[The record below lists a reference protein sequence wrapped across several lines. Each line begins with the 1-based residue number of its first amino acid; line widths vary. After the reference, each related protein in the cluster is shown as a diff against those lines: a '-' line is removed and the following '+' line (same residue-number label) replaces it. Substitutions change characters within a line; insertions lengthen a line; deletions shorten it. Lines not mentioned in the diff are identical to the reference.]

1 MDYKKLEDMLKNE
14 VNGSFFKSIE
24 EDLPAFVT
32 STRIFLWQSLFH
44 HKKYMYYEQR
54 VEIDRSILFVK
65 SALKEIDPKY
75 LDLFITLESN
85 IKEVGKHCIKFQAQ
99 SLDFPRQNGL
109 DENNNIIINYYNTIE
124 DAFVIMD
131 EFFKYLMKSD
141 DYSLLNALGKKALS
155 FTASLYLEDY
165 ISRQDFFNTEFRNY
179 KFNILKASYESAS
192 YLLFI
197 YKLIELYI
205 SKEEQ
210 GLAFDE
216 NILEEIKASED
227 PSSIFYRILN
237 DDIYLMSRNL
247 IKFGK
252 LNMESFTKDLIVP
265 LISFKLYEENLNDKT
280 AFVYLVDLLSNS
292 NASISYMD
300 NVKNKYLTN
309 HNFKREILIKAN
321 NLLEEAV
328 KSFNFK

>member
-85 IKEVGKHCIKFQAQ
+85 IKEVGKPCIKFQAQ

-227 PSSIFYRILN
+227 PSSVFYRILN

-247 IKFGK
+247 IKFGR

-309 HNFKREILIKAN
+309 HNFKREILIKVN

>member
-141 DYSLLNALGKKALS
+141 DYSLLNALGKKTLS

-309 HNFKREILIKAN
+309 HNFKREILIKTN

>member
-85 IKEVGKHCIKFQAQ
+85 IKEVGKPCIKFQEQ

-227 PSSIFYRILN
+227 PSSIFYRIIN

-309 HNFKREILIKAN
+309 HNFKREILINAN

>member
-85 IKEVGKHCIKFQAQ
+85 IKEVGKPCIKFQAQ

>member
-1 MDYKKLEDMLKNE
+1 MDYKKLEYMLKNE

>member
-85 IKEVGKHCIKFQAQ
+85 IKEVGKPCIKFQAQ

-141 DYSLLNALGKKALS
+141 DYSLLNALGKKTLS

-216 NILEEIKASED
+216 NLLEEIKASED

>member
-1 MDYKKLEDMLKNE
+1 
-14 VNGSFFKSIE
+14 
-24 EDLPAFVT
+24 
-32 STRIFLWQSLFH
+32 
-44 HKKYMYYEQR
+44 
-54 VEIDRSILFVK
+54 
-65 SALKEIDPKY
+65 
-75 LDLFITLESN
+75 
-85 IKEVGKHCIKFQAQ
+85 
-99 SLDFPRQNGL
+99 
-109 DENNNIIINYYNTIE
+109 
-124 DAFVIMD
+124 MD

-247 IKFGK
+247 IKFGR

-280 AFVYLVDLLSNS
+280 AFVYLVDLLSNT

>member
-85 IKEVGKHCIKFQAQ
+85 IKEVGKPCIKFQAQ

-141 DYSLLNALGKKALS
+141 DYSLLNALGKKTLS

>member
-85 IKEVGKHCIKFQAQ
+85 IKEVGKPCIKFQAQ

-247 IKFGK
+247 IKFGR

>member
-1 MDYKKLEDMLKNE
+1 MDYKKLEDMLRNE
-14 VNGSFFKSIE
+14 VNGTFFKSIE
-24 EDLPAFVT
+24 EELPAFVT

-75 LDLFITLESN
+75 LDIFITLEAN
-85 IKEVGKHCIKFQAQ
+85 IKEVGKTCIKFQAQ

-131 EFFKYLMKSD
+131 EFFKYLMKSSE
-141 DYSLLNALGKKALS
+141 YSILNSLGKKALS
-155 FTASLYLEDY
+155 FTAALYLEDY
-165 ISRQDFFNTEFRNY
+165 ISRQDFFNTEYRNY

-205 SKEEQ
+205 KKEEQ
-210 GLAFDE
+210 GLSFDD
-216 NILEEIKASED
+216 NILEEIKASEEE
-227 PSSIFYRILN
+227 SSIFYRILN

-247 IKFGK
+247 IKYGN
-252 LNMESFTKDLIVP
+252 LNMESFTKDLMVP
-265 LISFKLYEENLNDKT
+265 LISFKIYEENQSDKT

-292 NASISYMD
+292 NAASSYMSA
-300 NVKNKYLTN
+300 VKNKYLSN
-309 HNFKREILIKAN
+309 HNFKREILINMN

>member
-1 MDYKKLEDMLKNE
+1 MDYKKLEYMLKNE

-85 IKEVGKHCIKFQAQ
+85 IKEVGKPCIKFQAQ

-247 IKFGK
+247 IKFGR

>member
-1 MDYKKLEDMLKNE
+1 MDYKKLEDMLRNE
-14 VNGSFFKSIE
+14 VNGTFFKSIE
-24 EDLPAFVT
+24 EELPAFVT

-75 LDLFITLESN
+75 LDIYITLEAN
-85 IKEVGKHCIKFQAQ
+85 IKEVGKTCIKFQAQ

-131 EFFKYLMKSD
+131 EFFKYLMKSSE
-141 DYSLLNALGKKALS
+141 YSILNSLGKKALS
-155 FTASLYLEDY
+155 FTAALYLEDY
-165 ISRQDFFNTEFRNY
+165 ISRQDFFNTEYRNY

-205 SKEEQ
+205 KKEEQ
-210 GLAFDE
+210 GLSFDD
-216 NILEEIKASED
+216 NILEEIKASEEE
-227 PSSIFYRILN
+227 SSIFYRILN

-247 IKFGK
+247 IKYGN
-252 LNMESFTKDLIVP
+252 LNMESFTKDLMVP
-265 LISFKLYEENLNDKT
+265 LISFKIYEENQNDKT

-292 NASISYMD
+292 NAASSYMSA
-300 NVKNKYLTN
+300 VKNKYLSN
-309 HNFKREILIKAN
+309 HNFKREILINMN

>member
-75 LDLFITLESN
+75 LDLFIKLESN

>member
-1 MDYKKLEDMLKNE
+1 MDYKKLENMLKNE
-14 VNGSFFKSIE
+14 VNGTFFKSIE
-24 EDLPAFVT
+24 EELPAFVT

-44 HKKYMYYEQR
+44 HKKYLYYEQR

-65 SALKEIDPKY
+65 STLKEIAPKY
-75 LDLFITLESN
+75 LDIFITLESN
-85 IKEVGKHCIKFQAQ
+85 IKEVGKPCIKFQEQ

-124 DAFVIMD
+124 DAFVIME
-131 EFFKYLMKSD
+131 EFFKYLMNSSE
-141 DYSLLNALGKKALS
+141 YSLLNSLGKKALS

-165 ISRQDFFNTEFRNY
+165 ISRQDFFNTEYRNY

-197 YKLIELYI
+197 YKLIEIMIDKAEKGEALN
-205 SKEEQ
+205 
-210 GLAFDE
+210 E
-216 NILEEIKASED
+216 NLLEEIKASED

-247 IKFGK
+247 IKYGN
-252 LNMESFTKDLIVP
+252 LNLESFTRDLIIP
-265 LISFKLYEENLNDKT
+265 LISFKIYEENKDNKT

-292 NASISYMD
+292 NACNSYMTT
-300 NVKNKYLTN
+300 VKAKYLSN
-309 HNFKREILIKAN
+309 HNIKREILIKIN
-321 NLLEEAV
+321 NLLEEV
-328 KSFNFK
+328 IKSFNFK

>member
-85 IKEVGKHCIKFQAQ
+85 IKEVGKPCIKFQAQ
-99 SLDFPRQNGL
+99 SLDFSRQNGL

-252 LNMESFTKDLIVP
+252 LNVESFTKDLIVP